1 VDRSASPGPGVL
13 LDTDAWARE
22 ALSLLADQPGVRRV
36 GLALSEGGGRRQ
48 RFTASDRE
56 DDAGLAWCHV
66 DAYDDVPHNTVVRTG
81 APVAGS
87 LDELE
92 QRYPAFVEH
101 QRGTPFVAVAAGP
114 VVAAGQTL
122 GGFVLYLD
130 DVRAVRQSDLTALG
144 ERLGADLRRAQGT
157 EVRRPGT
164 LASEPVPPDAKVAVH
179 EVPPDLR
186 AAADARRFLR
196 DTLVGWGLDD
206 DTVDT
211 AVLCLSELVTNALIH
226 TDAGCELRTLLDRG
240 VLTTTVRD
248 GGTGGLERHD
258 DDPLSVHGRGL
269 QVVDALAAQWGSRLD
284 SVGTTVWFVLGP

>member
-1 VDRSASPGPGVL
+1 V

-22 ALSLLADQPGVRRV
+22 ALGELADLPGVRRV
-36 GLALSEGGGRRQ
+36 GLALSEGGGRRH

-66 DAYDDVPHNTVVRTG
+66 DAYDDVPLNTAVRTG
-81 APVAGS
+81 TPVAGT
-87 LDELE
+87 LPDLE
-92 QRYPAFVEH
+92 QRYPSFVAH

-122 GGFVLYLD
+122 GGFVLYFD
-130 DVRAVRQSDLTALG
+130 DAQALRESDLQELG
-144 ERLGADLRRAQGT
+144 ERLGAGLRRAQGT
-157 EVRRPGT
+157 ERRRPGT
-164 LASEPVPPDAKVAVH
+164 LAREPVPAAARVAVH

-196 DTLVGWGLDD
+196 DTLAGWGLDE

-226 TDAGCELRTLLDRG
+226 TTAGCELRTLLDHG

-248 GGTGGLERHD
+248 GGTGGLDRQD
-258 DDPLSVHGRGL
+258 GDPLSVHGRGL
-269 QVVDALAAQWGSRLD
+269 QVVDSLAVRWGSRLD
-284 SVGTTVWFVLGP
+284 SVGTTVWFVLEPGHR